1 MKCLKNVQLNQK
13 EGRKRTVENN
23 NKKTTPDKCE
33 SDNKI
38 IDLKPII
45 SMITLNVNV
54 KHSALNKNEMEQ
66 DPIVLAPSCP
76 LPAFCPWKNV
86 SQRISLIREVR
97 KCRNKGKQSKE
108 TT

>member
-1 MKCLKNVQLNQK
+1 MFTKFLIKSK
-13 EGRKRTVENN
+13 EGMKRTVENT

-33 SDNKI
+33 SDKKI

-45 SMITLNVNV
+45 STIILNVNV
-54 KHSALNKNEMEQ
+54 KNSALSKNEMEQ